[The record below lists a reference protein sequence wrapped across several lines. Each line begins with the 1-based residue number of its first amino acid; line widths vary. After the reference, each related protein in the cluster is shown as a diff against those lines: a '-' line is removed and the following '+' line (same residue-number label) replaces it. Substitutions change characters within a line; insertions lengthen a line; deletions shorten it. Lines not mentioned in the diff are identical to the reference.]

1 MGPELREICT
11 ELGRAREKEKQQ
23 EERFA
28 DAERTYQDKIGELQ
42 KVLDEQK
49 TRLRKYDE
57 LQKKWTQAARM
68 DEQKMRE
75 LHGRIE
81 ELEGQLTSALQ

>member
-23 EERFA
+23 DERFA
-28 DAERTYQDKIGELQ
+28 QTGKAFQDKISDLET
-42 KVLDEQK
+42 VVDEQK

-81 ELEGQLTSALQ
+81 ELEGQLKGSYQ